1 MKNCFLLV
9 LIASFSFAAVAQDE
23 ENADFRPA
31 AAVKWN
37 AASLSFGKLSLGGEY
52 NYQHGK
58 SFTFN
63 IGVPVGKTLK
73 ATVNNETRSL
83 KLKTTSVMG
92 GYRLYMGKKPM
103 SGFYFEPYVK
113 YLKTSLTTN
122 TTFTINGTDRNFDV
136 TGSVGNIGI
145 GAQLGVQFLI
155 SDVVVID
162 WFLIGPEANSS
173 SFRFTAQETGNGPAW
188 DTGAAGDAQQQIQD
202 FIDAIPIINKK
213 AGLEVNS
220 NARYVKARYNGF
232 LPGIRTGVSIGIR
245 F

>member
-1 MKNCFLLV
+1 MPKMKSHRG
-9 LIASFSFAAVAQDE
+9 A
-23 ENADFRPA
+23 
-31 AAVKWN
+31 
-37 AASLSFGKLSLGGEY
+37 
-52 NYQHGK
+52 
-58 SFTFN
+58 
-63 IGVPVGKTLK
+63 
-73 ATVNNETRSL
+73 
-83 KLKTTSVMG
+83 
-92 GYRLYMGKKPM
+92 KKRKG
-103 SGFYFEPYVK
+103 SEPYVK

-136 TGSVGNIGI
+136 TGSVGNIGL

-173 SFRFTAQETGNGPAW
+173 SFRFTAQETGTGAAW

-220 NARYVKARYNGF
+220 NARYEPPSRCRYAASPARRRGPRR
-232 LPGIRTGVSIGIR
+232 PGSGRGR
-245 F
+245 